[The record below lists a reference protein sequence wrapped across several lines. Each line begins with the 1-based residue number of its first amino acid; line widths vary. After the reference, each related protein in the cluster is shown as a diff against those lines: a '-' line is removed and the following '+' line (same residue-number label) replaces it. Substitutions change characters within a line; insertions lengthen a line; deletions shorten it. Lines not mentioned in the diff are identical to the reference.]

1 MSKLDKIKE
10 GGDGNSKPGVR
21 TTKKT
26 KAIGCDAIKNIIEN
40 DKLLI
45 NDAEIISELTTFIRV
60 GASYKADQGKHDD
73 LAMCLVMFG
82 YLTSQPVFQDL
93 FDFSLREKFL
103 ERQIKDLDD
112 QMLPIGFYDRGEVS
126 SSGQDFG
133 FGHWEENTDESWD
146 ALFR

>member
-112 QMLPIGFYDRGEVS
+112 QMLPVGFYERGEVS
-126 SSGQDFG
+126 SPGQDFG